1 MDFIRPLLALAPDF
15 RKRNKRPFVT
25 LSYAQSL
32 DGCISARPGEPL
44 ALSGQRSLRLTHQ
57 LRASHDAILV
67 GIGTVFSDNP
77 RLNVRLVNGSDPKPV
92 VVDSFLRI
100 PLDCNILTETSR
112 EPIIFTGDGV
122 DEDKLKML
130 RKRGVLVFQ
139 VSANKDGL
147 LNLGQILAILGD
159 LSINSL
165 MVEGGAR
172 IITSFLRD
180 KLPDFIVLTLAP
192 ILVGGLRAVS
202 DLGESDPRHFLRL
215 RNPGHRW
222 LGKDLILWGNLMS
235 NFEDQSE
242 FPAAVGASRF

>member
-1 MDFIRPLLALAPDF
+1 MALAPDY

-77 RLNVRLVNGSDPKPV
+77 RLTVRLVNGSDPRPV
-92 VVDSFLRI
+92 VLDSFLRI
-100 PLDCNILTETSR
+100 PLECNIFSDISR
-112 EPIIFTGDGV
+112 EPIIVTGDRA
-122 DEDKLKML
+122 DEEKLKSL
-130 RKRGVLVFQ
+130 RRKGALVVK
-139 VSANKDGL
+139 VSSNRDGL
-147 LNLGQILAILGD
+147 LNLSEMLAILAN

-202 DLGESDPRHFLRL
+202 DLGETDPRNFLRL

-222 LGKDLILWGNLMS
+222 MGKDLILWGNLVS
-235 NFEDQSE
+235 YLEDRSE
-242 FPAAVGASRF
+242 LPAAVGAYRF